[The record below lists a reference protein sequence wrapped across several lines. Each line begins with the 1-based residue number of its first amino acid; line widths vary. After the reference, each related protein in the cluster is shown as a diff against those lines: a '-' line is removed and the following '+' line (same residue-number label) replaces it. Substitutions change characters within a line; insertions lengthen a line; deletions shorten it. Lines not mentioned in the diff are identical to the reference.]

1 MKLGIFTRVFE
12 RPTLAETLDG
22 VITGGFASV
31 QFDLSSAGLT
41 DTPDEAP
48 DQDCC
53 DRIRCCFA
61 ERGIEMAAVSGTVN
75 MIHPDPTERE
85 RELRRLENVIASAR
99 ALGTTIVTLC
109 TGTCNPDYL
118 WRWHPE
124 NDSPGAWTDLLAAME
139 RTVRVAEAHRM
150 TVAFEPEV
158 NNVVDSADKAR
169 RLIDAIASPALK
181 VVIDGAN
188 LFHAGELPRMREVLD
203 HGFDVL
209 GEHIVLAHAKDL
221 SHDGDA
227 GHDAAG
233 TGLLDYDHYLRLLKE
248 TGFTGSVVL
257 HSLTE
262 AQAPTCAAFVRGKME
277 RLGDR

>member
-12 RPTLAETLDG
+12 RPTLEETLDA
-22 VITGGFASV
+22 VKTGGFASV
-31 QFDLSSAGLT
+31 QFDLSSAGLA
-41 DTPDEAP
+41 DAP
-48 DQDCC
+48 DAAPTTRFC
-53 DRIRCCFA
+53 DQIRFSFS

-85 RELRRLENVIASAR
+85 RELRRLEKVITSAR
-99 ALGTTIVTLC
+99 GLGTTIVTLC

-118 WRWHPE
+118 WRWHPK
-124 NDSPGAWTDLLAAME
+124 NDSPGAWTDLLVAME
-139 RTVRVAEAHRM
+139 RTVRVAEAHHV
-150 TVAFEPEV
+150 TVALEPEV

-169 RLIDAIASPALK
+169 RLIDEIASPALK

-233 TGLLDYDHYLRLLKE
+233 TGLLDYDRYLRLLRD
-248 TGFTGSVVL
+248 TGFTGSLVL

-277 RLGDR
+277 RL